1 MGERA
6 SFPDAD
12 GPGGTASARSRG
24 PNQTGVRLYNE
35 RLILSLIRRHRGLA
49 KVEIARLTGLSTQ
62 TTTVIINRLEADGL
76 LLAGEPQRG
85 RIGQPSVPYSLNADG
100 AFGLGLMIGPPRCGP
115 AVIG

>member
-12 GPGGTASARSRG
+12 GPGGTALARSRG
-24 PNQTGVRLYNE
+24 TNQTGVRLYNE

-76 LLAGEPQRG
+76 PTAGEPQRG
-85 RIGQPSVPYSLNADG
+85 RIGQPSVPYTLNPG
-100 AFGLGLMIGPPRCGP
+100 GGL
-115 AVIG
+115 

>member
-12 GPGGTASARSRG
+12 GPGGTALARTRG
-24 PNQTGVRLYNE
+24 TNQTGVRLYNE
-35 RLILSLIRRHRGLA
+35 PLTLSLTRRHRSLA

-76 LLAGEPQRG
+76 LTAGVPQRG
-85 RIGQPSVPYSLNADG
+85 RIGQPSPPHSLNA
-100 AFGLGLMIGPPRCGP
+100 AETFRTGLT
-115 AVIG
+115 